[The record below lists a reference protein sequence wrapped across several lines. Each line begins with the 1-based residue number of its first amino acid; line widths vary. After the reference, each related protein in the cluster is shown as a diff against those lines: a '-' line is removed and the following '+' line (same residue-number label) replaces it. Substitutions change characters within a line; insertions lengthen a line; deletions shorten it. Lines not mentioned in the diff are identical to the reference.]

1 MTQPL
6 LKFGQPQ
13 VKYIEIDESIVPIPQ
28 NLESPEGIL
37 AFIDQEWG
45 ELNTPIRINSTQDFY
60 DNFGEIPSI
69 FTSPKGS
76 DYLPQTLQQKLQGQ
90 VPMYVIRVGNPQDG
104 FALSDYKEFTEYG
117 LPDSQFLTIGQ
128 KHQGLFGKDL
138 SIIISK
144 DRISGQ
150 YILSVAKCL
159 KFNDQTSGLNSEFSY
174 LETFIS
180 EEPEDTSTQRTAQ
193 FAQLVTL
200 VNENSHYITL
210 EYVID
215 AVDYIVNTLETPDV
229 LKIEFVTQLDA
240 STARAKITN
249 KLDYDDVSVI
259 TVEEY
264 NQQDSLICDFGS
276 EQQLT
281 AISNS
286 QDFTDTNGFL
296 FKLIP
301 TLGISEHSSIQQAS
315 GQYTTFLNF
324 ILLDIQIPRKNT
336 VVIQDTIN
344 SFDITEQIESLDGT
358 PFDYK
363 ASFMQA
369 YYPWIVAQID
379 GREQFVPPSYFI
391 TNKILTLDQN
401 QPIQG
406 LKYGVIRGR
415 PQRFITEE
423 ERDTLSLANINS
435 IVYFPV
441 NELTMQYDEKTR
453 YMANSQLSRLSQ
465 RLISIDIEEQV
476 SKQLRPYLFE
486 PLVQNTFDSIRATV
500 DGILLKFKNRG
511 FIYDYRN
518 ILDTSQELLDNNM
531 VIITVKFKPMK
542 FLEFVELNFTVRS
555 YQQGV

>member
-13 VKYIEIDESIVPIPQ
+13 VKYIEIDESIVPVPQ

-45 ELNTPIRINSTQDFY
+45 ELNTPIEIKTTQDFY
-60 DNFGEIPSI
+60 NNFGEIPSI

-76 DYLPQTLQQKLQGQ
+76 DYLPQILQQRLQGQ
-90 VPMYVIRVGNPQDG
+90 TPMYVIRVGNPQDG
-104 FALSDYKEFTEYG
+104 FALSDYKEYTEYG

-138 SIIISK
+138 SIVISK

-150 YILSVAKCL
+150 YILSVAKCI
-159 KFNDQTSGLNSEFSY
+159 KFNEQSTGLNSEFNY

-180 EEPEDTSTQRTAQ
+180 EEPEDTDIQRTEQ
-193 FAQLVTL
+193 FNQLVTL
-200 VNENSHYITL
+200 VNENSKYITL
-210 EYVID
+210 EYAID
-215 AVDYIVNTLETPDV
+215 TVDYIVSTLETSDV
-229 LKIEFVTQLDA
+229 LKIEFVTQLNE
-240 STARAKITN
+240 TTPRAKITN
-249 KLDYDDVSVI
+249 KLDYDDVSGI

-264 NQQDSLICDFGS
+264 NQQDSLICNFGS
-276 EQQLT
+276 EQALT

-296 FKLIP
+296 FKIIP
-301 TLGISEHSSIQQAS
+301 TLGISEHSSIQQFS

-344 SFDITEQIESLDGT
+344 SFDVNEQIESLDGT
-358 PFDYK
+358 PFDHK
-363 ASFMQA
+363 ASFLQA

-401 QPIQG
+401 NPIQG

-415 PQRFITEE
+415 PQRIITEA
-423 ERDTLSLANINS
+423 ERDILSSANVNS

-465 RLISIDIEEQV
+465 RLISIEIEEQV
-476 SKQLRPYLFE
+476 SKQMRSYLFE
-486 PLVQNTFDSIRATV
+486 PLVQSTFDSIQATV
-500 DGILLKFKNRG
+500 DGILNSFQNRGYVYEFKN
-511 FIYDYRN
+511 I
-518 ILDTSQELLDNNM
+518 IDTSQELLDNNM
-531 VIITVKFKPMK
+531 VIVTVKFKPMK